1 MSATSSTPAVQ
12 SLTPILI
19 VDAVEPCLAF
29 WRDSLGF
36 VVENEVPGED
46 GALVFASVK
55 KGAVEVMYQSRTS
68 VAAADPSQAADL
80 VGHSTALF
88 IQLASLADLDM
99 AEGALASAPTVKARH
114 ETFYGTTEFYVRE
127 PGGNVVG
134 FASR

>member
-1 MSATSSTPAVQ
+1 MSTNAAPAVQ

-19 VDAVEPCLAF
+19 VDAVEPCLTF

-36 VVENEVPGED
+36 VVENEVLGHN
-46 GALVFASVK
+46 GVLVFASVK
-55 KGAVEVMYQSRTS
+55 KGAVEVMYQTKTS
-68 VAAADPSQAADL
+68 VALADPSQAGDL
-80 VGHSTALF
+80 VGHSTSLF
-88 IQLASLADLDM
+88 IQLASLADLDV
-99 AEGALASAPTVKARH
+99 AERALASAPTVKGRH